1 MAKIHDIS
9 LLISPHVPAWPGDRF
24 VLHRV
29 EELARGDIC
38 NKSLLEIGSHIAT
51 HIDAPYHFEDNGLTI
66 EQIPP
71 EVFVG
76 PARVVA
82 FPDADRIDAAQ
93 VEAIPLFG
101 VERLLFKTRN
111 SALWTEESFH
121 EDYVYLTPEAC
132 RVLAKSGIK
141 LVGVDYLSVEQY
153 GVENFE
159 GHHHL
164 LRRNI
169 PILEGLDLTQIEP
182 GDYELIA
189 LPLKIAGGDGSPTR
203 ALLRELAV

>member
-1 MAKIHDIS
+1 MAKTHDIS

-38 NKSLLEIGSHIAT
+38 NKSVLEIGSHIAT
-51 HIDAPYHFEDNGLTI
+51 HIDAPYHFENSGLTI

-82 FPDADRIDAAQ
+82 FPDADRIDVVQ
-93 VEAIPLFG
+93 IETIPLSG

-111 SALWTEESFH
+111 SSLWTEETFQ
-121 EDYVYLTPEAC
+121 ENYVYLTPDAC
-132 RVLAKSGIK
+132 RVLAESAIK
-141 LVGVDYLSVEQY
+141 LVGVDYLSIERY

-159 GHHHL
+159 GHHCL

-169 PILEGLDLTQIEP
+169 PILEGLDLTEIEP

-203 ALLRELAV
+203 ALLREFAV